1 MMNSTRSSAR
11 SRRPEQRDEQTV
23 PEWIAKNDNEAI
35 PPRVKLRIFQKFNKR
50 CAGCTLLIVGKLRPE
65 YDHVSALINGGQ
77 HRESNIQLLCSA
89 CHKVKTRT
97 DIAEKSDAYRKQ
109 LNAAGIRKPSRLKGQ
124 GFRKPPPQRSAS
136 RPIEKRCGT

>member
-1 MMNSTRSSAR
+1 MMNSTLSSAR

-23 PEWIAKNDNEAI
+23 PEWIAKHENEAI

-50 CAGCTLLIVGKLRPE
+50 CAVCTLLIVGKLRPE

-89 CHKVKTRT
+89 LPVTR
-97 DIAEKSDAYRKQ
+97 
-109 LNAAGIRKPSRLKGQ
+109 
-124 GFRKPPPQRSAS
+124 S
-136 RPIEKRCGT
+136 RPGRTSRKSPTLTANN